1 MPINI
6 LIVDD
11 HGILRAGLRVL
22 LGTEPN
28 LNVVGEAGS
37 AEEALALAEALKP
50 DLVLLDLSLPGVSG
64 IQVTT
69 RLKQKQPHIRTL
81 ILTVHEED
89 TLLREAIRAGAS
101 GYILKKAVE
110 TELIDAIRAV
120 ARNELYVHPAMTRAL
135 IGDVSSEYSASEKS
149 IEPLTT
155 REKEVL
161 RYIAQGH
168 TNRQIARLLNLSVR
182 TVESHRSNL
191 MGKLGMSTR
200 VELVR
205 YARDNKIITY

>member
-11 HGILRAGLRVL
+11 HGVLRAGLRVL
-22 LGTEPN
+22 LGTEPD
-28 LNVVGEAGS
+28 LNVVGEAGT
-37 AEEALALAEALKP
+37 ADEALALAEALKP

-64 IQVTT
+64 IQVAS
-69 RLKQKQPHIRTL
+69 RLKHKQPHSRIL

-135 IGDVSSEYSASEKS
+135 IGDVSPEYAASEKS
-149 IEPLTT
+149 IEPLTA

-161 RYIAQGH
+161 RFIAQGH
-168 TNRQIARLLNLSVR
+168 TNKQIARLLNLSVR